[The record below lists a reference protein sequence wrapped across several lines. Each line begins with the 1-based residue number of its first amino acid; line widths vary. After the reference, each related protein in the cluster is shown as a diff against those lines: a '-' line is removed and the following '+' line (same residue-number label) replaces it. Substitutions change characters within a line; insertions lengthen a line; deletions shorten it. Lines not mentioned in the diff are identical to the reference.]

1 MWEVEVEGLT
11 LALGDEDREAV
22 AEMDPVMDAEG
33 EGVALGHSVME
44 AQGEG
49 EKEAVLQ
56 VERET
61 MAVGLLLEEEEE
73 QRVGDRVC
81 EVLTVADK
89 EAVELWHTEGV
100 AR

>member
-1 MWEVEVEGLT
+1 MEVEVDGLS
-11 LALGDEDREAV
+11 LVLGEEDKEAE

-44 AQGEG
+44 VQAEG

-61 MAVGLLLEEEEE
+61 RVVGLRLGEEEE
-73 QRVGDRVC
+73 QRVGERVC
-81 EVLTVADK
+81 VMLTVAVRVG
-89 EAVELWHTEGV
+89 VEL
-100 AR
+100 

>member
-1 MWEVEVEGLT
+1 MEVEGLT

-61 MAVGLLLEEEEE
+61 RVVGLRLGEEEE
-73 QRVGDRVC
+73 QRVGERVC
-81 EVLTVADK
+81 VMLMVAVRVG
-89 EAVELWHTEGV
+89 VELWHTEGV